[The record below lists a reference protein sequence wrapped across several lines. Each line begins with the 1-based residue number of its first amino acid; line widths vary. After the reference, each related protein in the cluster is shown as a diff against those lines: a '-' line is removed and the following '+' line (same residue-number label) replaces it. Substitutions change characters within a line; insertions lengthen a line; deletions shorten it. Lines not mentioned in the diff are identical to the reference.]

1 MSDTYNVVVGEKGRI
16 VVPAEVREGH
26 RWSAGTRLVAIDE
39 EDGVV
44 LMDLERLEARV
55 RRQLAGANLVES
67 LLADRRR
74 EAAREDEES

>member
-26 RWSAGTRLVAIDE
+26 GWTTGTRLVAIDE

-55 RRQLAGANLVES
+55 RRQLVGANLVES